1 MTRSG
6 GRVAAVAR
14 ASRRLTA
21 LRLAI
26 TLRPVRA
33 LLAAAA
39 ILLVLA
45 TEFAPHTHQ
54 GPLGRHACV
63 ACTAAAGEEAAC
75 ASPDV
80 APARVVAADLPR
92 AVHAPP
98 VTGAPLGA
106 VPGQSPP
113 AA

>member
-1 MTRSG
+1 MTG
-6 GRVAAVAR
+6 P
-14 ASRRLTA
+14 
-21 LRLAI
+21 RLAM

-39 ILLVLA
+39 IVLLLA
-45 TEFAPHTHQ
+45 TGFAPHAHA
-54 GPLGRHACV
+54 GALGRHACA
-63 ACTAAAGEEAAC
+63 ACVTAGAEEAVS

-80 APARVVAADLPR
+80 APRQLVVANLQRIPR
-92 AVHAPP
+92 APP